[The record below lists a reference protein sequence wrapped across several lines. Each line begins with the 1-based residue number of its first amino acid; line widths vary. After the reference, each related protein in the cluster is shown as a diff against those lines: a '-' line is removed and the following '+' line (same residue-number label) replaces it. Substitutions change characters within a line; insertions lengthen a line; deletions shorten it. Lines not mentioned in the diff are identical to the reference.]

1 MTAVQ
6 KRILINKIALG
17 FSTLSAIIALAFLFW
32 ILGVLVMKGM
42 SALNWNIFI
51 FEGAPPGYAESGLKH
66 ALVGQLILVGLAT
79 VIGVPLGI
87 LAGTYL
93 SEYGKNSKLAH
104 TIRDISDI
112 MMSAPSIV
120 IGAFVYA
127 IIVMPSDS
135 GLLHWLSKHSPA
147 FIAWI
152 FDIPL
157 AFFDLLSGHFSAWA
171 GAIALAIIMIPIIL
185 RTTDDMLQL
194 VPGTL
199 REAAFALGAPKYKVI
214 KDVVYRGAKAGIL
227 TGVLLGIARVA
238 GETAPLLFT
247 SFNDNFFTTDLNAAM
262 PSLTVTMF
270 NYAISPYEDWQQL
283 GWAAAF
289 ILSMFILGLNIMGR
303 LILLVGKRK

>member
-6 KRILINKIALG
+6 KRIVINKIALA
-17 FSTLSAIIALAFLFW
+17 FSTLSAVIALSFLFW
-32 ILGVLVMKGM
+32 ILGVLVMKGLD
-42 SALNWNIFI
+42 ALSWSIFI
-51 FEGAPPGYAESGLKH
+51 YEGSPPGYADSGLKH

-87 LAGTYL
+87 MAGTYL

-127 IIVMPSDS
+127 VIVMPM
-135 GLLHWLSKHSPA
+135 
-147 FIAWI
+147 
-152 FDIPL
+152 
-157 AFFDLLSGHFSAWA
+157 GHFSAWA
-171 GAIALAIIMIPIIL
+171 GAIALAIMMIPIIL

-214 KDVVYRGAKAGIL
+214 IDVVYRGAKAGIL

-247 SFNDNFFTTDLNAAM
+247 SFNDNFFTTDLNQAM

-270 NYAISPYEDWQQL
+270 NYAISPYDDWQQL

-289 ILSMFILGLNIMGR
+289 ILSMFILGLNIIGR
-303 LILLVGKRK
+303 LILLAGKRK

>member
-1 MTAVQ
+1 MTAIQ
-6 KRILINKIALG
+6 KRIVLNKIALI
-17 FSTLSAIIALAFLFW
+17 FSTISAIIALSFLFW
-32 ILGVLVMKGM
+32 ILAVLVMKGID
-42 SALNWNIFI
+42 ALNWNIFAY
-51 FEGAPPGYAESGLKH
+51 EGSPPGYEDSGLRH
-66 ALVGQLILVGLAT
+66 ALVGQLILVGLASA
-79 VIGVPLGI
+79 IGVPLGI
-87 LAGTYL
+87 MAGTYL

-127 IIVMPSDS
+127 VVVMPM
-135 GLLHWLSKHSPA
+135 
-147 FIAWI
+147 
-152 FDIPL
+152 
-157 AFFDLLSGHFSAWA
+157 GHFSAWA

-214 KDVVYRGAKAGIL
+214 LSVVYRGAKAGIL
-227 TGVLLGIARVA
+227 TGVLLGVARVA

-247 SFNDNFFTTDLNAAM
+247 SFNDNFFTTDLNQAM

-289 ILSMFILGLNIMGR
+289 ILSMFILGLNIIGR
-303 LILLVGKRK
+303 LILLAGKRK

>member
-6 KRILINKIALG
+6 KRVIINKIALTL
-17 FSTLSAIIALAFLFW
+17 STLSAFIALAFLFW
-32 ILGVLVMKGM
+32 ILGVLVMKGV

-66 ALVGQLILVGLAT
+66 ALVGQAILVGMAT
-79 VIGVPLGI
+79 AIGVPLGI

-127 IIVMPSDS
+127 IVVMPM
-135 GLLHWLSKHSPA
+135 
-147 FIAWI
+147 
-152 FDIPL
+152 
-157 AFFDLLSGHFSAWA
+157 GHFSAWA
-171 GAIALAIIMIPIIL
+171 GAIALGIIMIPVIL

-194 VPGTL
+194 VPGEL

-214 KDVVYRGAKAGIL
+214 MDVVYRGAKAGIL
-227 TGVLLGIARVA
+227 TGVLLGIARVG

-247 SFNDNFFTTDLNAAM
+247 SFNDNFFTTNLNEAM

-270 NYAISPYEDWQQL
+270 NYATSPYEDWQQL

-289 ILSMFILGLNIMGR
+289 ILSMFILGLNILGR
-303 LILLVGKRK
+303 LMLLAGKKRK